1 VQHSE
6 VTQQTLATPPP
17 TAAARHGQAA
27 VVPGEFELLLGGRP
41 ASAGPAPSLAW
52 LLDGRGWMWLRPV
65 LDAVA
70 LVVAV
75 LVTLRW
81 PSEPL
86 ALADAWTLLLLPPL
100 AIGMLFARGTYARRL
115 RTAVLDGVA
124 PVAGAV
130 SLAVMTI
137 TVGSVYL
144 AADRLDPGPLAHV
157 WALSVVLVG
166 GGRIAAVSLQRLAR
180 SRGWV
185 GRRALIV
192 GAGTVGAR
200 VARRLHE
207 SPEYGLRPVGFLD
220 ADPLGIAPGPG
231 LRVPVLGEPED
242 LAWIVERGDVEHV
255 VLAFSHAPDAAL
267 VPLVQRC
274 EELGLEVSIV
284 PRLFE
289 SVNDRFSYDVV
300 GGLPLLHL
308 RQTDLRGWEIWLK
321 HAFDRLLAAV
331 LVFVLA
337 PVLGAVALAVRG
349 SSPGPVLF
357 RQRRVGRDGKVFDLF
372 KFRSMAPAR
381 STGFVPPTGSAP
393 GGVEGEDRRTRV
405 GRLLRRTS
413 LDELPQL
420 FNVLR
425 GEMSLVG
432 PRPERPEFVELF
444 AANVDRYE
452 DRHRVK
458 SGITG
463 WAQVHGLRG
472 QTSLT
477 DRVEWDNYY
486 IEHWSL
492 ALDLKV
498 LAMTVVAVFRAAD

>member
-1 VQHSE
+1 VQQPN
-6 VTQQTLATPPP
+6 VTQQTLTTPPP
-17 TAAARHGQAA
+17 SAAVGHGQTGSLPADLD
-27 VVPGEFELLLGGRP
+27 LLLGGRP
-41 ASAGPAPSLAW
+41 GPTGPIPRLAW
-52 LLDGRGWMWLRPV
+52 LLDGRGWMWLRPAV
-65 LDAVA
+65 DAFA
-70 LVVAV
+70 LILAV
-75 LVTLRW
+75 LITLRW

-86 ALADAWTLLLLPPL
+86 RLVNAWTLLLLPPL
-100 AIGMLFARGTYARRL
+100 ALAMLFARGTYARRL

-124 PVAGAV
+124 PVAGAI
-130 SLAVMTI
+130 SLAVMSL
-137 TVGSVYL
+137 TVANVYVQT
-144 AADRLDPGPLAHV
+144 DGLDAGPLAHV
-157 WALSVVLVG
+157 WALSLALVG
-166 GGRIAAVSLQRLAR
+166 GGRIAGVGMQRVAR
-180 SRGWV
+180 SRGWI

-192 GAGTVGAR
+192 GAGAVGAR
-200 VARRLHE
+200 VARRLHG

-220 ADPLGIAPGPG
+220 ADPPGMATPTEVHVPLLGGPD
-231 LRVPVLGEPED
+231 D
-242 LAWIVERGDVEHV
+242 LEWIVERGEIEHV
-255 VLAFSHAPDAAL
+255 VLAFSHRPDADL
-267 VPLVQRC
+267 VPVVQRC
-274 EELGLEVSIV
+274 EALGLEVSVV

-289 SVNDRFSYDVV
+289 SVNDRFNYEVV

-308 RQTDLRGWEIWLK
+308 RQTNLRGWEIALK
-321 HAFDRLLAAV
+321 HALDRALAAV
-331 LVFVLA
+331 LIVLLA
-337 PVLGAVALAVRG
+337 PVLALVALAVRS
-349 SSPGPVLF
+349 SSPGPAVF
-357 RQRRVGRDGKVFDLF
+357 RQRRVGRDGKVFDLL
-372 KFRSMAPAR
+372 KFRSMAPADTSR
-381 STGFVPPTGSAP
+381 FVPPSDSAP
-393 GGVEGEDRRTRV
+393 GGVEGIDRRTRV

-452 DRHRVK
+452 DRQRVK

-498 LAMTVVAVFRAAD
+498 LVLTLAAVFRVAE